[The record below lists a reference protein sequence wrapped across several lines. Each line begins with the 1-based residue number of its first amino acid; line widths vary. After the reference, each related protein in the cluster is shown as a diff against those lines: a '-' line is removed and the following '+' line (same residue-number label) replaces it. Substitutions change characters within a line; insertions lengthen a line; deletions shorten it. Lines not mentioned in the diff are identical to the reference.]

1 METRVNISQLAKQLA
16 SKKNISQRN
25 AEAFLRE
32 FFDSIIRNVTI
43 DKVVKIKGL
52 GTFKLIEVLD
62 RESVDVTTG
71 ERIVIPGHPRLS
83 FSPDT
88 ALKDLV
94 NKPFADFQ
102 TVIINEGTNLE
113 DMERIDQEEDLPE
126 PDTESGEEETFV
138 PEPEAEPTPEP
149 ELESTPEP
157 ESEPTPELVS
167 EPSSEPEPT
176 PESVSEPSSE
186 PEPTPEPSSEPEAES
201 VSEPEPEPEPTP
213 EPMSASEPELE
224 SEPEPEPKPATEP
237 VSEPKLKSLLEPVPE
252 PGLVL
257 EPGWIPEPPSGSSS
271 ERGVKIRALT
281 GAEKGALILGIL
293 LLCALSYLAGYH
305 RLFSFGA
312 ENSSKSEIKTEAPRT
327 ARKKTTAQ
335 AFVNDT
341 LPAVPATVSPAPAV
355 PDVSARKA
363 NADSKPLAQVPGG
376 KYRIVGTR
384 KTHVMKAGDYLT
396 RMALE
401 EYGDKECARYIIVH
415 NGIKN
420 PDNVPVGMTIKLPE
434 LEEVK

>member
-126 PDTESGEEETFV
+126 PDTESEEEETFV
-138 PEPEAEPTPEP
+138 PEPEAEQTPEP

-157 ESEPTPELVS
+157 ESEPTPEPVS

-186 PEPTPEPSSEPEAES
+186 PEPTPEP
-201 VSEPEPEPEPTP
+201 VSEPEPE
-213 EPMSASEPELE
+213 SE

-305 RLFSFGA
+305 RLFSLGA
-312 ENSSKSEIKTEAPRT
+312 DNSSKSEIKSEAPRT

>member
-126 PDTESGEEETFV
+126 PDTESEEEETFV

-149 ELESTPEP
+149 ELESTPE
-157 ESEPTPELVS
+157 
-167 EPSSEPEPT
+167 
-176 PESVSEPSSE
+176 SVSEPSSE
-186 PEPTPEPSSEPEAES
+186 PEPTPEPVSEPEAES
-201 VSEPEPEPEPTP
+201 VSEPEAELEPTP
-213 EPMSASEPELE
+213 EPVSEPEPESE

-312 ENSSKSEIKTEAPRT
+312 ENSSKSEIKSEAPGT

>member
-126 PDTESGEEETFV
+126 PDTESEEEETFV

-149 ELESTPEP
+149 ELES
-157 ESEPTPELVS
+157 
-167 EPSSEPEPT
+167 T

-201 VSEPEPEPEPTP
+201 VSEPEAELEPTP
-213 EPMSASEPELE
+213 EPVSESEPKPE

-305 RLFSFGA
+305 RLFSLGA
-312 ENSSKSEIKTEAPRT
+312 ENSSKSEIKSEAPGT

-420 PDNVPVGMTIKLPE
+420 PDNVPVGMNIKLPE

>member
-113 DMERIDQEEDLPE
+113 DMERIDQAEDMPE
-126 PDTESGEEETFV
+126 LDAED
-138 PEPEAEPTPEP
+138 EAEDTFM
-149 ELESTPEP
+149 
-157 ESEPTPELVS
+157 
-167 EPSSEPEPT
+167 
-176 PESVSEPSSE
+176 
-186 PEPTPEPSSEPEAES
+186 
-201 VSEPEPEPEPTP
+201 PEPEP
-213 EPMSASEPELE
+213 E
-224 SEPEPEPKPATEP
+224 SEPEPEPAPVPEP
-237 VSEPKLKSLLEPVPE
+237 EPEPVPE
-252 PGLVL
+252 P
-257 EPGWIPEPPSGSSS
+257 EPESASEPAPEPV
-271 ERGVKIRALT
+271 VKIRALT
-281 GAEKGALILGIL
+281 GAEKGALTLGII
-293 LLCALSYLAGYH
+293 LLCLLSYAAGYY
-305 RLFSFGA
+305 RAFGPTPGA
-312 ENSSKSEIKTEAPRT
+312 PRTDALTSQAQQTKAEAPRA

-341 LPAVPATVSPAPAV
+341 LPAVPATATSAPVV
-355 PDVSARKA
+355 PDVSTRQASTDR
-363 NADSKPLAQVPGG
+363 KPLAQVPGG

-384 KTHVMKAGDYLT
+384 KTHVMKPGDYLT

>member
-126 PDTESGEEETFV
+126 PDTESEEEETFV
-138 PEPEAEPTPEP
+138 PEPEAEQTPEP

-157 ESEPTPELVS
+157 ESEPTPEPVS

-186 PEPTPEPSSEPEAES
+186 PEPTPEP
-201 VSEPEPEPEPTP
+201 VSEPEPE
-213 EPMSASEPELE
+213 SE

-305 RLFSFGA
+305 RLFSFGG
-312 ENSSKSEIKTEAPRT
+312 ENSSKSEIKSEAPRT